1 MKRKHLML
9 FVILLGAIAA
19 SGQDC
24 KPDDFEFLKVSVLR
38 ITSQHIWTGLD
49 EKAFN
54 RAGDLAAIA
63 IVKSIPENEL
73 MSPTTT
79 QEVLGILHSAFAC
92 PVRCITSLSNRQPD
106 VAMLLLE
113 HLYNHASKSLQSEV
127 EKTRDYIVRQTT
139 GAWDIPDKG

>member
-38 ITSQHIWTGLD
+38 ITSQHIITGWD
-49 EKAFN
+49 AKAFN

-63 IVKSIPENEL
+63 IVKSIPDNQL

-79 QEVLGILHSAFAC
+79 QEVLGILHSAFTC
-92 PVRCITSLSNRQPD
+92 PARCISSLSNRQPD

-113 HLYNHASKSLQSEV
+113 HLHNRASKSLQSEI
-127 EKTRDYIVRQTT
+127 EETRGYIAEQTT
-139 GAWDIPDKG
+139 GGGYFP

>member
-24 KPDDFEFLKVSVLR
+24 KPDDIESLRVSVLR
-38 ITSQHIWTGLD
+38 ITSQHIKTGWD

-54 RAGDLAAIA
+54 IAGDLAAIA

-92 PVRCITSLSNRQPD
+92 PARCITSLSNQQPD
-106 VAMLLLE
+106 VAMLLVE
-113 HLYNHASKSLQSEV
+113 HLHKGLGLVAG
-127 EKTRDYIVRQTT
+127 VRGQRYQKDL
-139 GAWDIPDKG
+139 GNVK